1 MTEPQEVPNAVF
13 TGEPE
18 RVERGW
24 SVHADWDWQRF
35 LVGWSFQTSGE
46 RGGAYFAVNLGFAC
60 LFIARDRWSP
70 WA

>member
-35 LVGWSFQTSGE
+35 LVGCQDGSH
-46 RGGAYFAVNLGFAC
+46 
-60 LFIARDRWSP
+60 SP
-70 WA
+70 IIPVSV